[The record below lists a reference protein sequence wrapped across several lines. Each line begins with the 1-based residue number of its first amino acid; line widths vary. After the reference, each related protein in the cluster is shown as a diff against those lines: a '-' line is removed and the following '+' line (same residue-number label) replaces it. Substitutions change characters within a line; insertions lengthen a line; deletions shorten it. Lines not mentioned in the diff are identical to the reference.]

1 MNKTFL
7 ALGVAGVL
15 TYSVPA
21 MPVKAINNGGISMY
35 SDEIQPY
42 AAGLIS
48 RYSLSATSS
57 NGNLYLNGY
66 TLSNSKMKSI
76 GFKNIVIQRSSDG
89 VHWEKEKSLSD
100 ILKSDYE
107 YYLDNYSVSV
117 QGGYYYRVTCT
128 HYAKE
133 SGLFGSSQ
141 SVNNTSNSVW
151 IN

>member
-21 MPVKAINNGGISMY
+21 MPVKAISNSGTSTY
-35 SDEIQPY
+35 SSEIQPY
-42 AAGLIS
+42 TAGLIS

-57 NGNLYLNGY
+57 NGNLCLNGY

-100 ILKSDYE
+100 ILKFDYE

-117 QGGYYYRVTCT
+117 QGGYYYRVSLT

-141 SVNNTSNSVW
+141 SVSNTSNSVW
-151 IN
+151 ID